1 MIKILRVSVI
11 FACVCISTNAF
22 AGDPGEDFSI
32 QLFLKACVT
41 SFAYAPKVAL
51 EAQAMGLDE
60 IEGDKAAKYLG
71 GQLGRVWYV
80 ENNSGAFA
88 LTLLNAGLC
97 TVIVH
102 NGDGKRIRAGF
113 ESWLPPSDSGIT
125 VKTEDISS
133 QPGLTST
140 SYTIHGGKINEMWTL
155 SVSSITESQIR
166 AIMSYEGHYSAS
178 KAKHDLSMESD
189 SI

>member
-1 MIKILRVSVI
+1 
-11 FACVCISTNAF
+11 
-22 AGDPGEDFSI
+22 
-32 QLFLKACVT
+32 
-41 SFAYAPKVAL
+41 
-51 EAQAMGLDE
+51 MGLDE
-60 IEGDKAAKYLG
+60 LKGDKAGKYLG
-71 GQLGRVWYV
+71 GQQGRVWYG
-80 ENNSGAFA
+80 ENKSGGFA
-88 LTLLNAGLC
+88 LTLLHAGLC
-97 TVIVH
+97 TVVVH
-102 NGDGKRIRAGF
+102 NGDGDRIRTGF

-155 SVSSITESQIR
+155 SVSSIPESRIR

-178 KAKHDLSMESD
+178 KARHDLSMESD

>member
-1 MIKILRVSVI
+1 MIKIIRVSVI
-11 FACVCISTNAF
+11 FASFSISTHAL
-22 AGDPGEDFSI
+22 ADDPGGDFSV
-32 QLFLKACVT
+32 QLFLKTCVT

-60 IEGDKAAKYLG
+60 LTGNKADKYLG
-71 GQLGRVWYV
+71 GQHGRVWYV

-88 LTLLNAGLC
+88 LTLLRAGLC

-102 NGDGKRIRAGF
+102 DGDGERIRAGF

-155 SVSSITESQIR
+155 SVSSIPESRIR
-166 AIMSYEGHYSAS
+166 AIMSYEGHYFAP
-178 KAKHDLSMESD
+178 KARHDLSMGSD